1 MLVIERNLIT
11 PSEIDPSVID
21 LLAIDWYEV
30 NKTVLSRETRDGR
43 FVRLHRTGGTA
54 LDDGE
59 FVYSSPEVAIQ
70 IYIKPCA
77 CIVFKST
84 DLNAIGHFC
93 FDVGNRHLPLF
104 WFDDGLALAY
114 DGQLYPALKG
124 QYGKNVVIETR
135 TLSPASTLQAFGASW
150 LLS

>member
-11 PSEIDPSVID
+11 PSEIDLSVID

-43 FVRLHRTGGTA
+43 SIRLHRTGGGA
-54 LDDGE
+54 FADGE
-59 FVYSSPEVAIQ
+59 VVYASQELAIQ
-70 IYIKPCA
+70 IHIKPCA
-77 CIVFKST
+77 CIVLKST

-104 WFDDGLALAY
+104 WFDDELALAY

-124 QYGKNVVIETR
+124 KYGNDVVIEMR
-135 TLSPASTLQAFGASW
+135 TLSPAFTLQPFGV
-150 LLS
+150 

>member
-21 LLAIDWYEV
+21 LLEIDWYEV
-30 NKTVLSRETRDGR
+30 NKTVLSRETRGGR

-59 FVYSSPEVAIQ
+59 FVYSSPEVTIQ

-77 CIVFKST
+77 CIVLKST
-84 DLNAIGHFC
+84 DLNTIGHFSS
-93 FDVGNRHLPLF
+93 DVGNRHLPLF
-104 WFDDGLALAY
+104 WFDDELAFAY

-124 QYGKNVVIETR
+124 KYGNDVVIEMR
-135 TLSPASTLQAFGASW
+135 TLSPAFTLQPFGA
-150 LLS
+150 